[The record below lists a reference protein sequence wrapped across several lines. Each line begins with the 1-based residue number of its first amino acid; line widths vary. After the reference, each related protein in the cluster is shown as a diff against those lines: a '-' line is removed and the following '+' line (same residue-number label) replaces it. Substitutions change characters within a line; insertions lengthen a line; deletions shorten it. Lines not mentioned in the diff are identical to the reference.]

1 MVQDATMSGERGW
14 VEASGLPYLL
24 RAWRMALHPSK
35 LGLALVALLL
45 MLAWG
50 WLLDRVWVGGGVGE
64 AAIAEY
70 LRSTGGVSST
80 VEEAVSEYRSRALA
94 LELEQAYREG
104 ADESAR
110 LDAEWQA
117 ADSEVEE

>member
-1 MVQDATMSGERGW
+1 MV
-14 VEASGLPYLL
+14 
-24 RAWRMALHPSK
+24 MAKVKMTISI
-35 LGLALVALLL
+35 
-45 MLAWG
+45 
-50 WLLDRVWVGGGVGE
+50 DE
-64 AAIAEY
+64 AIAEY